1 MNGLHPRLL
10 TGLGLCAAG
19 LLAGCSAG
27 ASSTPVASP
36 SRTLSTAATASGSPS
51 PTVVPP
57 SQSTP
62 DPTAGWTKVSSSD
75 GYTIRY
81 PPMLTVYDSQGSLS
95 FSPDPTKLHP
105 GVEEPDGVFYFSC
118 GHNDPVYN
126 DVLATPGSDGTTTIS
141 SAVIDGVP
149 ATRAVGPLGASYPG
163 TTEVSYHLLS
173 TRWRCF
179 ITYGFRPS
187 SGPDLTSQL
196 DLMVQR
202 TMTFTT
208 S

>member
-1 MNGLHPRLL
+1 MWRQRIFYTGRLTFTRALNGLGDRI
-10 TGLGLCAAG
+10 GAAINDRRT
-19 LLAGCSAG
+19 AV
-27 ASSTPVASP
+27 PVA
-36 SRTLSTAATASGSPS
+36 
-51 PTVVPP
+51 
-57 SQSTP
+57 P
-62 DPTAGWTKVSSSD
+62 DPTAGWTKVRSID
-75 GYTIRY
+75 GYTISY

-118 GHNDPVYN
+118 GHDDPVYN
-126 DVLATPGSDGTTTIS
+126 DVLLTPGSDGITTS
-141 SAVIDGVP
+141 SSVVIDGVP
-149 ATRAVGPLGASYPG
+149 GTRAVGPLGADYLG

-196 DLMVQR
+196 DLMVKR
-202 TMTFTT
+202 TMKFT
-208 S
+208 SS